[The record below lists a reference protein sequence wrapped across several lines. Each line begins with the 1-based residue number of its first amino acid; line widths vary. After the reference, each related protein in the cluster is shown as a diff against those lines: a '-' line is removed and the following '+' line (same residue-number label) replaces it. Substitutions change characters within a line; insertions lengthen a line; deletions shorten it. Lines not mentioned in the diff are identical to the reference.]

1 MKTLYPIIS
10 LFICL
15 LAGCLSTDP
24 QQKNDMSSPA
34 DSVYTY
40 DYIQSIY
47 ITEHQRALNLLD
59 TAETKGKI
67 SDMKANYMRFQIYN
81 NRRMFHLAETYLNK
95 TLQSDSMKTASP
107 MLEIRI
113 KRDVITAY
121 MLSAEYQKAMKL
133 ATEIYEKAKQI
144 GYKRIEGDI
153 LFQIGTIYREQ
164 GLQEKAEPYVRQA
177 IQMFENSNDIRELA
191 SLTFIYG
198 QQMTYY
204 YGKKEIDRAIE
215 VGKKREKLIGKM
227 AELGGAPPGYLDEQY
242 GFLFSKMAVFYFDK
256 GQKEKAAEAFKRY
269 RATKFA
275 QTSHGKT
282 EALNYLI
289 LAGRYDE
296 AANCLMSE
304 KEFVN
309 NQDSVSTDFLWFLSR
324 QADIATGLGN
334 YRAALNYKDRISVI
348 TDSITTREK
357 QNAALELATIYETH
371 QKDTRIKKQEAM
383 LDRQKIIQFATISM
397 LLLAGLTIY
406 LVVRHLHTVKR
417 KNRFLAKQ
425 INNQLKCQEELHQA
439 KIEVERLKQ
448 MPENVPQ
455 EIIHESTKQE
465 DDENNV
471 VKMSPEDKN
480 LFDKLDRLIEEE
492 KLYLDPDITRD
503 RLLKEIH
510 ISKNTFAQL
519 IQTYAGTNFSG
530 YINNKRLD
538 YSIHLLREYNYTI
551 EAVATDAGFNNARSF
566 YRIFRNRYGMTPSE
580 YRDSLTR

>member
-1 MKTLYPIIS
+1 
-10 LFICL
+10 
-15 LAGCLSTDP
+15 
-24 QQKNDMSSPA
+24 
-34 DSVYTY
+34 
-40 DYIQSIY
+40 
-47 ITEHQRALNLLD
+47 
-59 TAETKGKI
+59 
-67 SDMKANYMRFQIYN
+67 
-81 NRRMFHLAETYLNK
+81 
-95 TLQSDSMKTASP
+95 
-107 MLEIRI
+107 
-113 KRDVITAY
+113 
-121 MLSAEYQKAMKL
+121 
-133 ATEIYEKAKQI
+133 
-144 GYKRIEGDI
+144 
-153 LFQIGTIYREQ
+153 
-164 GLQEKAEPYVRQA
+164 
-177 IQMFENSNDIRELA
+177 
-191 SLTFIYG
+191 
-198 QQMTYY
+198 
-204 YGKKEIDRAIE
+204 
-215 VGKKREKLIGKM
+215 
-227 AELGGAPPGYLDEQY
+227 
-242 GFLFSKMAVFYFDK
+242 
-256 GQKEKAAEAFKRY
+256 
-269 RATKFA
+269 
-275 QTSHGKT
+275 
-282 EALNYLI
+282 
-289 LAGRYDE
+289 
-296 AANCLMSE
+296 
-304 KEFVN
+304 
-309 NQDSVSTDFLWFLSR
+309 
-324 QADIATGLGN
+324 
-334 YRAALNYKDRISVI
+334 
-348 TDSITTREK
+348 
-357 QNAALELATIYETH
+357 
-371 QKDTRIKKQEAM
+371 M